1 MDFGCTIFWAGKY
14 HSNVSQGVKVL
25 ICFHFWHTPSVMEL
39 YFRKFGAGPPLIIVH
54 GLYGSSDNWIRIG
67 RSLGRH
73 FEVVIPDQRNHGRS
87 PHSEQH
93 NYELLR
99 ADLLEFMDRQSI
111 ERAVLLGHSMGGKTV
126 MFFAASYPDRING
139 LVVVD
144 IAPRSYSFQP
154 GIQVPTTDHMH
165 MIRALEKLDLS
176 RIKKREEADRELSVH
191 IESPRVRQFLLKNLQ
206 RDANGQFMWKLNL
219 EAIRNDLPRILEGL
233 NESEFEQGRQ
243 ITGFPIL
250 FIKGEKSNY
259 ILDSDIQLIHKI
271 FPFAEVVSI
280 PDAGHWLHVEKG
292 EVLIQ
297 EIVNFILA
305 Y

>member
-1 MDFGCTIFWAGKY
+1 
-14 HSNVSQGVKVL
+14 
-25 ICFHFWHTPSVMEL
+25 MEL
-39 YFRKFGAGPPLIIVH
+39 FFKKFGTGPPLIIVH

-73 FEVVIPDQRNHGRS
+73 FEVFIPDQRNHGRS
-87 PHSEQH
+87 PHNEQH

-126 MFFAASYPDRING
+126 MFFASSYPERING

-144 IAPRSYSFQP
+144 IAPKSYFSQP
-154 GIQVPTTDHMH
+154 GRSVPTTDHMH
-165 MIRALEKLDLS
+165 MIGALERLDLS
-176 RIKKREEADRELSVH
+176 RVKRREEADRELRVH
-191 IESPRVRQFLLKNLQ
+191 IGSPRVRQFLLKNLQ
-206 RDANGQFMWKLNL
+206 RDANGQFSWKLNL
-219 EAIRNDLPRILEGL
+219 EAIRNNLSRILEGL
-233 NESEFEQGRQ
+233 NESDFEQGNQ
-243 ITGFPIL
+243 ITGFPVL
-250 FIKGEKSNY
+250 FIRGEKSNY
-259 ILDSDIQLIHKI
+259 ILDSDIPLIHKI

-292 EVLIQ
+292 EVLIR
-297 EIVNFILA
+297 EIVNFILT